1 MEYIAKLTKLKG
13 KELSFES
20 LEDINVERLKTVF
33 GTSDNVEG
41 LITFK
46 DKRALSDRQRKLYRA
61 LLNNIYE
68 WSGEPTDFLH
78 EWFKE
83 EYFLDKGE
91 KISTANHS
99 TNSKSDMNELLDIV
113 IDFIFEWNVPFKKGY
128 ELLPK
133 NESWY
138 LYQCCKH
145 RKCAICGK
153 HADIHHAINLVGMGN
168 NRNAVNHLLSYF
180 IALCREHHNEI
191 HNLGLT
197 DFSKKYHGIKPIKL
211 DDKTL
216 IRLNLMSVKQVREI
230 KENKHGT

>member
-1 MEYIAKLTKLKG
+1 MEYIGNFK
-13 KELSFES
+13 S
-20 LEDINVERLKTVF
+20 LENGIATFQMLEQINLERLNTLF
-33 GTSDNVEG
+33 SDDEEVEG

-83 EYFLDKGE
+83 IYFLEHGAT
-91 KISTANHS
+91 ISTANHS
-99 TNSKSDMNELLDIV
+99 TNSKSDMNELLNIV
-113 IDFIFEWNVPFKKGY
+113 IEFIFEWNVPFKRGY

-133 NESWY
+133 EDSWY

-153 HADIHHAINLVGMGN
+153 RAEIHHAINLVGMGN
-168 NRNAVNHLLSYF
+168 NRNNVNHLNSYF
-180 IALCREHHNEI
+180 IALCRTHHNEI

-197 DFSKKYHGIKPIKL
+197 KFSEKYHGIKPIKL
-211 DDKTL
+211 DDTTL

-230 KENKHGT
+230 KENG

>member
-113 IDFIFEWNVPFKKGY
+113 IGFIFEWNVPFKKGY
-128 ELLPK
+128 DLLPK

-168 NRNAVNHLLSYF
+168 NRNTVNHLLSYF

-197 DFSKKYHGIKPIKL
+197 EFSKKYHGIKPIKL

-216 IRLNLMSVKQVREI
+216 TRLNLMSVKQVREI
-230 KENKHGT
+230 KENEE

>member
-1 MEYIAKLTKLKG
+1 MEYIGNFK
-13 KELSFES
+13 S
-20 LEDINVERLKTVF
+20 LENGIATFKMLEQINLERLNTLFK
-33 GTSDNVEG
+33 DDEEIEG

-68 WSGEPTDFLH
+68 WSGEHTDFLH

-83 EYFLDKGE
+83 IYFLDKGE

-153 HADIHHAINLVGMGN
+153 QAEIHHAINLVGMGN
-168 NRNAVNHLLSYF
+168 NRNTVNHLLSYF

-197 DFSKKYHGIKPIKL
+197 EFSKKYHGIKPIKL

-230 KENKHGT
+230 KENEE

>member
-20 LEDINVERLKTVF
+20 LEEINIERLKTVF

-83 EYFLDKGE
+83 IYFLEKGE
-91 KISTANHS
+91 TISTANHS
-99 TNSKSDMNELLDIV
+99 TNSKSDMNELLNIV
-113 IDFIFEWNVPFKKGY
+113 IEFIFEWNVPFKRGY

-133 NESWY
+133 EDSWY
-138 LYQCCKH
+138 LYQCCKY
-145 RKCAICGK
+145 RKCAVCGK
-153 HADIHHAINLVGMGN
+153 PAEIHHAINLVGMGN
-168 NRNAVNHLLSYF
+168 NRNKFNHLNSYF
-180 IALCREHHNEI
+180 MALCRFHHNEI

-197 DFSKKYHGIKPIKL
+197 EFTDKYKVQPIKL

-216 IRLNLMSVKQVREI
+216 IKLNLMSVKQVREI
-230 KENKHGT
+230 KENEQ

>member
-46 DKRALSDRQRKLYRA
+46 DKRSLSDKQRKLYRA

-83 EYFLDKGE
+83 EYFLGKGE
-91 KISTANHS
+91 KISTSNHS
-99 TNSKSDMNELLDIV
+99 TNSKSDMNELLNIV
-113 IDFIFEWNVPFKKGY
+113 IEFIFEWNVPFKRGY

-133 NESWY
+133 EDSWY

-153 HADIHHAINLVGMGN
+153 KSDIHHEEGLVGMGN
-168 NRNAVNHLLSYF
+168 NRGTYNHIDSKF
-180 IALCREHHNEI
+180 ISLCREHHVIRHTMTWQEFQE
-191 HNLGLT
+191 LY
-197 DFSKKYHGIKPIKL
+197 KVQPIKL
-211 DDKTL
+211 DDETL

-230 KENKHGT
+230 KENEE

>member
-20 LEDINVERLKTVF
+20 LEEINIERLKTVF
-33 GTSDNVEG
+33 ETSDNIEG
-41 LITFK
+41 LIIFK
-46 DKRALSDRQRKLYRA
+46 DKRALSDKQRKLYRA

-83 EYFLDKGE
+83 IYFLDKGE

-113 IDFIFEWNVPFKKGY
+113 IDFIFEWNVPLKKGY

-138 LYQCCKH
+138 LYRCCKH
-145 RKCAICGK
+145 RKCAVCGK
-153 HADIHHAINLVGMGN
+153 HADIHHFEAIGKQSKKLADHRKHTYV
-168 NRNAVNHLLSYF
+168 
-180 IALCREHHNEI
+180 ALCRKHHNEI
-191 HNLGLT
+191 HENTNEEFLN
-197 DFSKKYHGIKPIKL
+197 KYKIASIKL
-211 DDKTL
+211 NEETL
-216 IRLNLMSVKQVREI
+216 IKLGVMTKKRMIEIDERNLERR
-230 KENKHGT
+230 

>member
-1 MEYIAKLTKLKG
+1 MEYIGNFK
-13 KELSFES
+13 S
-20 LEDINVERLKTVF
+20 LENGIATFQMLEQINLERLNTLFK
-33 GTSDNVEG
+33 DDEEIEG

-91 KISTANHS
+91 KISTSNHS

-145 RKCAICGK
+145 RKCAVCGTRSE
-153 HADIHHAINLVGMGN
+153 IHHIETVGAGN
-168 NRNAVNHLLSYF
+168 NRNKVDHTKKLVVSVCRKHHSEAHSVGNQKFLNKYKLAGIYLSYKDF
-180 IALCREHHNEI
+180 N
-191 HNLGLT
+191 NLGMM
-197 DFSKKYHGIKPIKL
+197 SQKL
-211 DDKTL
+211 IDEL
-216 IRLNLMSVKQVREI
+216 
-230 KENKHGT
+230 ENKGE

>member
-68 WSGEPTDFLH
+68 WSGESTDFLH

-83 EYFLDKGE
+83 IYFLEHGE
-91 KISTANHS
+91 TISTANHS
-99 TNSKSDMNELLDIV
+99 TNSKSDMNELLNIV
-113 IDFIFEWNVPFKKGY
+113 IEFIFEWNVPFKRGY

-133 NESWY
+133 EDSWY

-145 RKCAICGK
+145 RKCAECGK
-153 HADIHHAINLVGMGN
+153 RAEIHHAINLVGMGN
-168 NRNAVNHLLSYF
+168 NRNSVNHLNSYF
-180 IALCREHHNEI
+180 IALCRTHHNEI

-197 DFSKKYHGIKPIKL
+197 EFSKKYHGIKPIKL

-216 IRLNLMSVKQVREI
+216 IRLNLMSVTQVREI
-230 KENKHGT
+230 KENEE

>member
-1 MEYIAKLTKLKG
+1 MELIAKLKQIKG
-13 KELSFES
+13 LNIAFEL
-20 LEDINVERLKTVF
+20 LEQINLERLKTLY
-33 GTSDNVEG
+33 GTLDNVEA
-41 LITFK
+41 LIVFK

-153 HADIHHAINLVGMGN
+153 KSDIHHEEGLVGMGN
-168 NRNAVNHLLSYF
+168 NRGAYNHLDSKF
-180 IALCREHHNEI
+180 ISLCREHHQIRHTMTWKEFEE
-191 HNLGLT
+191 LY
-197 DFSKKYHGIKPIKL
+197 KVQPIKL

-230 KENKHGT
+230 KENEE

>member
-83 EYFLDKGE
+83 IYFLDKGE
-91 KISTANHS
+91 KISTSNHS
-99 TNSKSDMNELLDIV
+99 PNSKSDMNELLDIV
-113 IDFIFEWNVPFKKGY
+113 IDFIFEWDVPFKKGY

-168 NRNAVNHLLSYF
+168 NRNNFNHLNSYF
-180 IALCREHHNEI
+180 IALCRFHHNEI

-211 DDKTL
+211 DDNTL

-230 KENKHGT
+230 KENQ